1 MDFNE
6 FALDLLV
13 DDREMDFLEDTPVFR
28 PPASSSEVQKNIEF
42 FFSPDMS
49 CPIDGCPPA
58 LVFSTKAKYQRPW
71 REKHLPEVISY
82 SCPVFH
88 CKVSCRRRYD
98 MKAHLLRVHN
108 TAKGLVESIL
118 SKSQRNSRPNGAFIN
133 PGMFTFY
140 GWTSSSADKD
150 VPPMSLVPESL
161 TTSVFYSDAP
171 VEIPCPDP
179 LELEPPAKRVLTVQ
193 EYLSRDRSVCPV
205 LPLDVSMQTRCQ
217 DLPPFVFPEVPES
230 QEEILAYL

>member
-1 MDFNE
+1 
-6 FALDLLV
+6 
-13 DDREMDFLEDTPVFR
+13 
-28 PPASSSEVQKNIEF
+28 
-42 FFSPDMS
+42 
-49 CPIDGCPPA
+49 
-58 LVFSTKAKYQRPW
+58 
-71 REKHLPEVISY
+71 
-82 SCPVFH
+82 
-88 CKVSCRRRYD
+88 